1 MLMPGIMMNRLL
13 NLTVLSVALLHG
25 NQALADTVFIEQNG
39 RLIVEVESVPAPSDW
54 HQATEFANYTGS
66 GHLEWAGANNNSVR
80 SAGDGTLTYHFTI
93 NTPGNYEFRWRSYI
107 GEGNNGTEHNDS
119 WVRFPTASNVSGEL
133 PLNGWTKAFMN
144 TVGDWSWRTV
154 TVDHVG
160 EMIRQNFTAGEH
172 TIEISGRSRGH
183 VLDRFALFKY
193 DTVRFHEQTF
203 TNAPQSPN
211 TGDEVVVIDP
221 PQPEPEPTTL
231 NVDTDTTTDNTAIQI
246 PAPEPVPQFEVPASQ
261 HIANECSDGVISLR
275 PVSDIYIDFNKEIN
289 NTDELRLNDSGLATL
304 LQFDLS
310 SVPATVTSAL
320 LTFSTGTDVG
330 HGSVLLSAGSHSDW
344 NETNAALLPDVSHFI
359 GSFNDTWGQE
369 KRYGLPFDHTLIGTD
384 KATLIMEMA
393 QGSSAL
399 SIIPSFGN
407 DEPRL
412 QLTGPG
418 SFCADYDAN
427 RNVELAEQ
435 ETEQN
440 LVVPETTQNV
450 VVPETEQNVVVPET
464 EITTRANL
472 EPVTESDGGGAFQ
485 LLELLLLTSFLA
497 AIQRKT

>member
-1 MLMPGIMMNRLL
+1 MLMSGIMMNRLL
-13 NLTVLSVALLHG
+13 NLTFLSVALLHG

-66 GHLEWAGANNNSVR
+66 GHLEWTGANNNSVR

-160 EMIRQNFTAGEH
+160 ELIRQHFTAGEH

-221 PQPEPEPTTL
+221 PQPTPEPTTDL
-231 NVDTDTTTDNTAIQI
+231 NIDTTTDNTVTQI
-246 PAPEPVPQFEVPASQ
+246 PTPAPEPMPQFEVSASQ

-289 NTDELRLNDSGLATL
+289 NTGDLRLNDSGLATL

-320 LTFSTGTDVG
+320 LTFSTGADAG

-359 GSFNDTWGQE
+359 GSFNDNWGQE
-369 KRYGLPFDHTLIGTD
+369 KRYGLPFDNTLIGTD
-384 KATLIMEMA
+384 KATLFMEMA

-399 SIIPSFGN
+399 SIVPSLGN
-407 DEPRL
+407 NEPRL
-412 QLTGPG
+412 QLTGSG

-427 RNVELAEQ
+427 RSVELAEQ
-435 ETEQN
+435 ETAQN
-440 LVVPETTQNV
+440 LVVS
-450 VVPETEQNVVVPET
+450 ETEQNVVVPEP
-464 EITTRANL
+464 EITTRANP
-472 EPVTESDGGGAFQ
+472 EPVTESEGGGSFQ

-497 AIQRKT
+497 AIRRRQA